1 KSLEEYNLD
10 NRLVERLRTQAEGI
24 LIAGAPGMGKS
35 TFAQALA
42 EFYRSMNR
50 VVKTIESPRD
60 LQLPPDVTQYSK
72 TAAEPSELHDVLLLS
87 RPDYTIYD
95 ELRDTE
101 DFNIFI
107 DLRLAGIGMVGVIH
121 ATTPMD
127 AIQRFTG
134 RTDLGLIPSIIDTV
148 IFMKEGEVSKI
159 YTLETIVK
167 IPKGMKNADLARPT
181 IVVKNFLSGEPE
193 YELYVFGEQTFIVPV
208 RRRKVDYEEKIKEE
222 IEVILRD
229 QVSDFDVRVEGERL
243 MLYVSKEDIPI
254 LIKKFSK
261 KLNRFAK
268 RMSMNMEIIP
278 KREYR

>member
-1 KSLEEYNLD
+1 
-10 NRLVERLRTQAEGI
+10 GI

-42 EFYRSMNR
+42 EFYRSMNK

-95 ELRDTE
+95 ELRDTN

-159 YTLETIVK
+159 YTLETVVK
-167 IPKGMKNADLARPT
+167 IPKGMRNADLARPT
-181 IVVKNFLSGEPE
+181 IVVKNFLTGEAE

-208 RRRKVDYEEKIKEE
+208 RRKKTGYEEKLKEE
-222 IEVILRD
+222 VQAIVRNQI
-229 QVSDFDVRVEGERL
+229 SDFDIRIEGDRL
-243 MLYVSKEDIPI
+243 ILYANKEDIPI
-254 LIKKFSK
+254 LVKKYNK

-268 RMSMNMEIIP
+268 RINMNIEISP
-278 KREYR
+278 QSRREGEH